1 MLDPEECVAE
11 NPTEVDIRTRS
22 QFGGGAIS
30 MEALQWTCRADSGL
44 LFALSQL
51 NQVSFKV
58 LTRGPQG
65 YRCHRAGV
73 RYQKNTSAVV
83 TASPV

>member
-11 NPTEVDIRTRS
+11 NPMEVDIRIHRITI
-22 QFGGGAIS
+22 GGIS
-30 MEALQWTCRADSGL
+30 IEALQWPCRADSGL

-51 NQVSFKV
+51 IQVSFKV

-73 RYQKNTSAVV
+73 RYQKNTSAVI